1 MAMSVKPKNA
11 MSPRHIL
18 SPQSRAALFDPP
30 TDPAAIVRYYTF
42 STEDLALIR
51 ERRRAANRLGFAVHL
66 AYLRFPGRVIEV
78 DETPPPDILAFVAT
92 QLGDDAKAFADYA
105 RRQQTRRAHL
115 GELQAYLGVRFF
127 RRDDI
132 RAVIQVAVEQ
142 ATGSDRGDTI
152 VSAIL
157 EYLRERR
164 ILLPAALALEKIAL
178 ASRALARKR
187 AYKNLIEGLS
197 PETSAGLE
205 ALVVVGDDNDRTP
218 LAWLREWPEAPSQK
232 NLTSLVE
239 RLQLVRKLGVG
250 SDREK
255 RIHRARYAAI
265 AREIAILVPRDISRF
280 DTLRRLATLVV
291 FAREIEAVLTDATLA
306 MFDKMLG
313 AVFRRADYAHK
324 NNVVDRAKTLD
335 VSVRALLGM
344 AKAML
349 AAKEKGEDQ
358 IAAVERSLGW
368 ERLRTLVSEAEA
380 AVADTRPD
388 NLGEVVERYASVRRI
403 SPVILGAFS
412 FRSWRDN
419 DPLLAALDVVR
430 SLHASGAKKL
440 PPHPPTSFLR
450 PAWRKLVK
458 TDTGNDRR
466 AYEVAVMM
474 TLRERLQSGDVWVEG
489 SRAFRAFDDFLLPHD
504 AFESRRKAGE
514 LGLAVPHP
522 LEDWRN
528 EKTTRL
534 EIRLREVDAL
544 AAAGELPEA
553 SLTEE
558 GLSISPIRKSENEA
572 ADAIIR
578 RVYGMLPRLRIT
590 ELFAE
595 VHSWTGFADRF
606 VHLRTGAPPDDARA
620 LMTAVLA
627 DATNLGLTR
636 MARSAGAFS
645 HSRLLWIAEW
655 HVRDETYRAAL
666 ACLVDAIHAQPFTMI
681 WGDGDTS
688 SSDGQFFRAG
698 GHGEARAD
706 YNAKYGSEPGV
717 KFYTH
722 VSDRYAPFYSKVI
735 AANASE
741 AAHILDG
748 LMYHESSI
756 DIREHYTDTAGAVDH
771 VFGLCHLLGFR
782 FAPRIRD
789 LADRRLYIVGARM
802 AYKALDPVIGGTIDL
817 RVIAENW
824 EEILRLAASIK
835 AGTVAP
841 SAILR
846 RLAAFPRQNALAK
859 ALKEIGR
866 LERTLFTLDWISD
879 PALRRRANAGLNKG
893 EARNALARAVFFH
906 RLGEIRDRTF
916 ENQRYRASGLNLA
929 VAAII
934 LWNTVYLGRAVE
946 KLRRHGEIIPDELLA
961 HIAPLGWEHIAFNGD
976 YIWPSESLGNAFR
989 PLRNPRAE
997 FLDAA

>member
-1 MAMSVKPKNA
+1 MKK
-11 MSPRHIL
+11 HEIL
-18 SPQSRAALFDPP
+18 SPQSRAGLFDPP
-30 TDPAAIVRYYTF
+30 TDPTAIVRHYTF
-42 STEDLALIR
+42 SPEDMALIG
-51 ERRRAANRLGFAVHL
+51 RRRRPANRLGFAVNL
-66 AYLRFPGRVIEV
+66 AYLRFPGRTIGVEEAPHA
-78 DETPPPDILAFVAT
+78 DMLAFIA
-92 QLGDDAKAFADYA
+92 QQIECEPADFGVYA
-105 RRQQTRRAHL
+105 QREETRREHL
-115 GELQAYLGVRFF
+115 GELQTYLVIRAF
-127 RRDDI
+127 RRADI
-132 RAVIQVAVEQ
+132 RAVAHVAIEQ
-142 ATGSDRGDTI
+142 ATGSDRGDVI
-152 VSAIL
+152 VSAMI

-164 ILLPAALALEKIAL
+164 ILLPAAVTLEKIAL
-178 ASRALARKR
+178 AARALARKR
-187 AYKNLIEGLS
+187 TYKNLVEGLS
-197 PETSAGLE
+197 RETIVRLE
-205 ALVVVGDDNDRTP
+205 SLLVVADSEDRTP
-218 LAWLREWPEAPSQK
+218 LAWLREWPEAPRQR
-232 NLTSLVE
+232 NLVAVVE
-239 RLQLVRKLGVG
+239 RLETVRKLGIG
-250 SDREK
+250 ADREK
-255 RIHRARYAAI
+255 RIHRTRYAAI
-265 AREIAILVPRDISRF
+265 ARECAIVSAQHLARF
-280 DTLRRLATLVV
+280 DTPRLLATLVV
-291 FAREIEAVLTDATLA
+291 FAREMEAILTDAALA
-306 MFDKMLG
+306 IFDKMLG
-313 AVFRRADYAHK
+313 SVFRRADRAHK
-324 NNVVDRAKTLD
+324 DNVVDRAKTLD
-335 VSVRALLGM
+335 ASARALLGM

-349 AAKEKGEDQ
+349 AAKAKGEDQ
-358 IAAVERSLGW
+358 IVAVERSLGW
-368 ERLRTLVSEAEA
+368 ERLKTLVAETEA

-388 NLGEVVERYASVRRI
+388 NLGEVVERYALVRRL
-403 SPVILGAFS
+403 SPVVLGAFT
-412 FRSWRDN
+412 FRSWKDN

-430 SLHASGAKKL
+430 ELHASGAKKL
-440 PPHPPTSFLR
+440 PAHPPTTFLR
-450 PAWRKLVK
+450 PVWRKLVK
-458 TDTGNDRR
+458 SEMGTDRR

-474 TLRERLQSGDVWVEG
+474 ALRERLQSGDVWVEG
-489 SRAFRAFDDFLLPHD
+489 SRAFRAFDDFLLPRD
-504 AFESRRKAGE
+504 AFETRRKADE
-514 LGLAVPHP
+514 LGLAVPDRF
-522 LEDWRN
+522 EDWRI
-528 EKTTRL
+528 EKTKRL
-534 EIRLREVDAL
+534 ETRLREVDAL

-553 SLTEE
+553 SLSAE
-558 GLSISPIRKSENEA
+558 GLSISPIRKAENEE
-572 ADAIIR
+572 ADTIIR
-578 RVYGMLPRLRIT
+578 SLYAMLPRLRIT

-595 VHSWTGFADRF
+595 VHTWTGFADRF
-606 VHLRTGAPPDDARA
+606 AHLRTGAPPDDARA

-636 MARSAGAFS
+636 MARSAGDFS

-655 HVRDETYRAAL
+655 HVRDETYQAAL
-666 ACLVDAIHAQPFTMI
+666 ACLVDAIHAQPFTRI

-741 AAHILDG
+741 AAHVLDG
-748 LMYHESSI
+748 LMHHESSI
-756 DIREHYTDTAGAVDH
+756 DIREHYTDTAGAIDH

-789 LADRRLYIVGARM
+789 LADRRLYIVGART
-802 AYKALDPVIGGTIDL
+802 AYKALDPLIGGTIDL

-824 EEILRLAASIK
+824 EEILRLSASIK

-846 RLAAFPRQNALAK
+846 RLAAYPRQNALAK

-879 PALRRRANAGLNKG
+879 PTLRRRANAGLNKG

-934 LWNTVYLGRAVE
+934 LWNTVYLGRAVDE
-946 KLRRHGEIIPDELLA
+946 LRTQGDIIPDGLLA
-961 HIAPLGWEHIAFNGD
+961 HVAPLGWEHIAFNGD
-976 YIWPSESLGNAFR
+976 YVWPAEPLGTAFR